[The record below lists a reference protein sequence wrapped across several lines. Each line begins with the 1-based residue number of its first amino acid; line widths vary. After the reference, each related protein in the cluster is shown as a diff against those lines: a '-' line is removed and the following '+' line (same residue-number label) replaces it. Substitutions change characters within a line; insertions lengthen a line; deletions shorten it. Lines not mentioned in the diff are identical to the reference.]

1 MAAVKKV
8 LSLVRVKLPL
18 DPISKPKD
26 MVTQTV
32 QQVSTIQAC
41 AAYPNQPAVQA
52 ASVGALADAN
62 LLDGTL
68 TKLANHKVV
77 QLTLETL
84 RDQQALTLQLSHGV
98 LWTALN
104 SASKNDKVAAKA
116 WTGAERGVI
125 CYLVQ
130 QGNEPT
136 NPAAW
141 PAPAISGG
149 STHHVAGLTIGQHVY
164 FRMAIVRRNGGQGAW
179 SNVLEVTV
187 R

>member
-116 WTGAERGVI
+116 WTGAIEGRTAT
-125 CYLVQ
+125 
-130 QGNEPT
+130 PT
-136 NPAAW
+136 
-141 PAPAISGG
+141 
-149 STHHVAGLTIGQHVY
+149 
-164 FRMAIVRRNGGQGAW
+164 
-179 SNVLEVTV
+179 
-187 R
+187 